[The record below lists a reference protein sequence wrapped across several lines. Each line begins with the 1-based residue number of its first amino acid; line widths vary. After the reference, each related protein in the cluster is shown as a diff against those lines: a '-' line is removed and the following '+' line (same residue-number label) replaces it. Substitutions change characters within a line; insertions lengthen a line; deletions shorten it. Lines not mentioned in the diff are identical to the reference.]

1 MGERPPQNAIL
12 AAVANAPKLPDKTP
26 KTQEVHSSVNFNK
39 ANYRITIELDLWTKD
54 MSEEEVYA
62 KSIAKF
68 QELGFKSVK
77 EIKVAKRVPKKDL
90 YSDGRNLL

>member
-1 MGERPPQNAIL
+1 MANKKEQNAIL
-12 AAVANAPKLPDKTP
+12 AAVASTTKIPETHQI
-26 KTQEVHSSVNFNK
+26 QENVNFNK

-77 EIKVAKRVPKKDL
+77 EIKVAKRVPREEL
-90 YSDGRNLL
+90 YSDGRDLL